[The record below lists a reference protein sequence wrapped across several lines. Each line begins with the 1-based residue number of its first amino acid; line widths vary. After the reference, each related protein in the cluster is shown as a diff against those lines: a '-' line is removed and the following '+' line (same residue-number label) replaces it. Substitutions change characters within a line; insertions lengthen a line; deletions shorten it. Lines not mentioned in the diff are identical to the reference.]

1 MPMREIKLSNIDLQ
15 VLYHLQ
21 NLFEHRYTV
30 DKKSYL
36 QRYSIDIKD
45 GLVQF
50 VRWRKDLAFQYKT
63 QSDFKD
69 FVFPNVKEFSEMLS
83 LCGAN
88 SKIFIDDN
96 HRLTIQSKNKIREFN
111 FNESDSLN
119 VSNPNT
125 HHKKAR
131 LFNKEE
137 DDICFNISSLDF
149 EDIRQRY
156 RNYDKIS
163 KIKYI
168 HLFTNIASEIVIAFE
183 RVEYRH
189 TLFQNTF
196 IKSNKDFYLVL
207 DRSVH
212 PFKYLLRDNYEVR
225 IRIYGENL
233 DAIISFYN
241 LSIPLITV
249 IACKEK
255 EKNYCPLGD
264 FNEVVTGYEPIQ
276 KEPKITKIEKTEE
289 PVSTKLEGIERFYK

>member
-1 MPMREIKLSNIDLQ
+1 MREIKLSNVDLQ
-15 VLYHLQ
+15 VFYHIQ
-21 NLFEHRYTV
+21 NLFEDRYTV
-30 DKKSYL
+30 DKKSFVR
-36 QRYSIDIKD
+36 RYSIDIKD

-50 VRWRKDLAFQYKT
+50 LRWRKDLAFQYKT

-69 FVFPNVKEFSEMLS
+69 FVFPNIKEFSEMLS

-96 HRLTIQSKNKIREFN
+96 HRLTIQSKNKKSEFN

-119 VSNPNT
+119 VINPNT
-125 HHKKAR
+125 HHIKAR

-183 RVEYRH
+183 RDEYRH
-189 TLFQNTF
+189 TYFHNTF

-207 DRSVH
+207 DRSAH

-225 IRIYGENL
+225 IRTHGENL

-249 IACKEK
+249 IACKVK

-264 FNEVVTGYEPIQ
+264 FNEVVTGFEQIQ
-276 KEPKITKIEKTEE
+276 KEPKIANTPKPDSTELKELEKFTK
-289 PVSTKLEGIERFYK
+289 

>member
-1 MPMREIKLSNIDLQ
+1 MREIKLSNVDLQ
-15 VLYHLQ
+15 VFYHLQ
-21 NLFEHRYTV
+21 NLFEYREGTYV
-30 DKKSYL
+30 Y
-36 QRYSIDIKD
+36 RYSIDIKD
-45 GLVQF
+45 GHVQF
-50 VRWRKDLAFQYKT
+50 INSRKNVAFEYKT
-63 QSDFKD
+63 QSGFKD

-88 SKIFIDDN
+88 SKILTDDN
-96 HRLTIQSKNKIREFN
+96 HRLKIQSKNKKREFN
-111 FNESDSLN
+111 FNKTDSLN

-125 HHKKAR
+125 HHKKQR

-156 RNYDKIS
+156 RKYNRIS

-183 RVEYRH
+183 SDYDRH

-207 DRSVH
+207 DRNEH

-225 IRIYGENL
+225 IKTFAEKL
-233 DAIISFYN
+233 DACICFHN
-241 LSIPLITV
+241 LSIPLITG

-264 FNEVVTGYEPIQ
+264 FNEVVTGFEPIQ
-276 KEPKITKIEKTEE
+276 KEPKIANTPKPDSTE
-289 PVSTKLEGIERFYK
+289 LEGVERFTK